1 MVRENVE
8 FTELIGKEKSGQLW
22 DEVFCLWSLW
32 QCPTCCPTLVRWTAG
47 WAGANVCSDWS
58 ASLSLLVERSEH
70 PEETGM
76 DLLSFLGSEGE
87 GVTGC
92 LLAAGFVPCLMKRGR
107 GILWR
112 YLWKRWWWMKVQLQ
126 AFFFSW
132 NTSFLTSSVIGWT
145 VMGWVHGVDGSSV
158 PQNAEI

>member
-76 DLLSFLGSEGE
+76 DLLSLSGIRGGGSDWLSASYWFCAMSCETREGDALKISLKTLVMNE
-87 GVTGC
+87 D
-92 LLAAGFVPCLMKRGR
+92 AATS
-107 GILWR
+107 I
-112 YLWKRWWWMKVQLQ
+112 
-126 AFFFSW
+126 FFSW
-132 NTSFLTSSVIGWT
+132 NTSFLTSGVIGWT